1 MDLKFFE
8 KTAADVRV
16 GVVKAV
22 AAAGSGHPGGSLSAA
37 DIVTALYFKEMNID
51 PENPKM
57 EERDKFI
64 LSKGHAGPVQYAAL
78 ALRGFFPKEEVLGLR
93 KLGGKFQG
101 HPDMEKVPGI
111 EMSTGSLGQGFA
123 VAAGMAM
130 ANKLDGNPGRVYVLI
145 GDGELQEGMIWETAM
160 SAPNYKLDNLVAI
173 IDWNGL
179 QIDGRNEDVMNVSP
193 VSYTHLEEIIG
204 NILKNYGGTLVLD
217 ADGLNTIARNDMVG
231 EVKSTSAD
239 VVITPH
245 EGEASRLLGIGL
257 DELRSMGRTEAAL
270 ALSEKFSAV
279 SVLKGAGSIVATAG
293 GETYIN
299 STGNPGMATGGSG
312 DVLTGVIAS
321 LAGQGLPAEDAAKA
335 GVFLHGLAGDIAAN
349 ELSQHGLMAGDIA
362 RHIGYAVKTVTGE

>member
-1 MDLKFFE
+1 MENTGIITKEYVHTVIKKRRKDIHKGDCGKVLVIAGSKGMAG
-8 KTAADVRV
+8 AAVLAGLGAYR
-16 GVVKAV
+16 
-22 AAAGSGHPGGSLSAA
+22 AGSGLVRIAIDEELFPIVQIGLPEATCISRDAFSGTPSQYEECDAIAIGPG
-37 DIVTALYFKEMNID
+37 
-51 PENPKM
+51 
-57 EERDKFI
+57 
-64 LSKGHAGPVQYAAL
+64 
-78 ALRGFFPKEEVLGLR
+78 LG
-93 KLGGKFQG
+93 
-101 HPDMEKVPGI
+101 D
-111 EMSTGSLGQGFA
+111 
-123 VAAGMAM
+123 
-130 ANKLDGNPGRVYVLI
+130 
-145 GDGELQEGMIWETAM
+145 
-160 SAPNYKLDNLVAI
+160 DN
-173 IDWNGL
+173 
-179 QIDGRNEDVMNVSP
+179 RN
-193 VSYTHLEEIIG
+193 EEIIG

-217 ADGLNTIARNDMVG
+217 ADGLNTIARNDMTG

-321 LAGQGLPAEDAAKA
+321 LAGQGLSAEDAAKA

-362 RHIGYAVKTVTGE
+362 RHIGYAVKTVI